1 MSGPEYPRPGGAG
14 SNAIGDFI
22 IGVSPIGSLRAFDVW
37 RTVISQYAN
46 SPILTQLIEN
56 FDDYVDPTVNLDQ
69 FFDMVMNI
77 DTAQGWGLDV
87 WGRIVGVQRVLPL
100 TGTTRY
106 FGFGEASSPQTAG
119 FNQQPFYSGAP
130 LTENFELSDSAFRTL
145 IFAKALANISDG
157 SIPGINQ
164 ILMNLFPN
172 RGNAYVRDDG
182 DMRMTYR
189 FNFILTPVERAIVVR
204 SGALP
209 KPVGVSFDIEEA
221 P

>member
-1 MSGPEYPRPGGAG
+1 MTGPDYPRAPGVG
-14 SNAIGDFI
+14 SNAIGLFI
-22 IGVSPIGSLRAFDVW
+22 IGESPVGSIRAFDVL

-46 SPILTQLIEN
+46 SPTLMELINN
-56 FDDYVDPTVNLDQ
+56 FDDYVDPTVNIDA
-69 FFDMVMNI
+69 FFDLVMNV

-87 WGRIVGVQRVLPL
+87 WGRIVGVSRLLPL
-100 TGTTRY
+100 TGTDVY
-106 FGFGEASSPQTAG
+106 FGFAEALSVNVAG

-130 LTENFELSDSAFRTL
+130 LTGNYELSDSAFRTL

-172 RGNAYVRDDG
+172 RGNAYVMDDG
-182 DMRMTYR
+182 DMTMTYK
-189 FNFILTPVERAIVVR
+189 FNFILSGVERAIVVR

-209 KPVGVSFDIEEA
+209 KPVGVSFDIVES